1 MKNIKIVVSRYNEDL
16 HWLDESPFNEYEY
29 IVYNKGDNDNF
40 CKTNVTSII
49 HLPNIGKCD
58 HTYLYHIVHNFE
70 NLNEI
75 LVFLP
80 GSLDISYKKAKAVD
94 MLERIKINNYENAVF
109 IGEYSNNILK
119 EFYNFTLDSH
129 RTTYLN
135 NFEKENSCDVSPA
148 NIRPFGKWYL
158 HNFGNISINYYTF
171 WGIFSVH
178 KNDII
183 QHPKY
188 RYEKLLSQLQV
199 FSPEAGHFTERS
211 WGAIFYPMKS
221 TKVLIRN
228 IPHFDQYENKKRL
241 KYFKVEN
248 LKPRRVMVLGKN
260 KII

>member
-1 MKNIKIVVSRYNEDL
+1 MVSRYNEDL
-16 HWLDESPFNEYEY
+16 RWLDDSPFNEYEY
-29 IVYNKGDNDNF
+29 IVYNKSDNDNF
-40 CKTNVTSII
+40 CKTNVKSII
-49 HLPNIGKCD
+49 KLPNIGKCD
-58 HTYLYHIVHNFE
+58 HTYLYHIVNNFE

-80 GSLDISYKKAKAVD
+80 GSLDISYKREKASD
-94 MLERIKINNYENAVF
+94 MLERIKKNNYKNAVF
-109 IGEYSNNILK
+109 IGDYSTNVLK
-119 EFYNFTLDSH
+119 EFYNFTINFH
-129 RTTYLN
+129 RTSYSN
-135 NFEKENSCDVSPA
+135 NFENENSCHVSPA
-148 NIRPFGKWYL
+148 SIRPFGKWYL

-188 RYEKLLSQLQV
+188 RYEKLLSQLEV

-228 IPHFDQYENKKRL
+228 IPYFNEYDNKK
-241 KYFKVEN
+241 KSEYVE
-248 LKPRRVMVLGKN
+248 KKN
-260 KII
+260 TQN